1 MRALTLWLFAAI
13 FLALEISTRAD
24 IVNVVNGDRFV
35 GSVELVNTAEVHLKS
50 DTLGL
55 VKIPRLKVQSIYF
68 GTNQPPAAGI
78 ASAKKAEK
86 ETNTALFDAKDVEKV
101 QGDFLATAGPEAN
114 AMFKDLIQGLA
125 QGKLNQDDIRKQAE
139 QSLKELKEL
148 QAELGEE
155 ADNPI
160 VANYAAI
167 LERYIKQGSTNAA
180 KATAPKPAPAQ
191 KPEADE

>member
-1 MRALTLWLFAAI
+1 MRALAFWLSAAVS
-13 FLALEISTRAD
+13 LVLEISTRAD

-35 GSVELVNTAEVHLKS
+35 GFVELVNTAEVHLKS

-68 GTNQPPAAGI
+68 GTNQPPVAGI
-78 ASAKKAEK
+78 ASAQKAEK
-86 ETNTALFDAKDVEKV
+86 ETGAALFDTKDVEKV
-101 QGDFLATAGPEAN
+101 QGDFLATAGPEEKEI
-114 AMFKDLIQGLA
+114 FKDLIQGLA

-167 LERYIKQGSTNAA
+167 LERYIKQGSTNGA
-180 KATAPKPAPAQ
+180 KATVPKPAPAP

>member
-1 MRALTLWLFAAI
+1 MRALKCWFFAAV
-13 FLALEISTRAD
+13 ALNLGISTRSD

-35 GSVELVNTAEVHLKS
+35 GFVELVNSAEVHLKS
-50 DTLGL
+50 DTLG
-55 VKIPRLKVQSIYF
+55 VIKIPRLKVQSIYF

-78 ASAKKAEK
+78 ASAQQSEK
-86 ETNTALFDAKDVEKV
+86 EIGAAVFDTKDVEKV

-114 AMFKDLIQGLA
+114 AMFKELIQGLA
-125 QGKLNQDDIRKQAE
+125 QGKLNQGDIRKQAE

-167 LERYIKQGSTNAA
+167 LERYIKQGSTNGA
-180 KATAPKPAPAQ
+180 KATVPKPAPAP
-191 KPEADE
+191 KPKADE

>member
-1 MRALTLWLFAAI
+1 MRALTFWLFATVS
-13 FLALEISTRAD
+13 LALEISTRAD

-35 GSVELVNTAEVHLKS
+35 GFVELVNTAEVHLKS

-78 ASAKKAEK
+78 ASAQKAEK
-86 ETNTALFDAKDVEKV
+86 EIAAGLFDAKDVEKV

-167 LERYIKQGSTNAA
+167 LERYIKQGSTNGA
-180 KATAPKPAPAQ
+180 KATVPKPAPVP